1 MTAPRSALALLLLA
15 TLLAA
20 PAPAQGEGPDE
31 RYGFLV
37 GLCEER
43 EWELAAREARSFL
56 EAFPRHAKAELARYR
71 LATALFELGQREP
84 ARDLYAE
91 LERNE
96 RFEFRAECAFRRG
109 QCELAL
115 GRAPQAASAFERV
128 LALRAAYLAPAA
140 TFFLAEAR
148 FAQGDFAAA
157 EQGYERTLATEGG
170 SEYEREARY
179 GLCWCAF
186 RLEHHDVAVRRIGE
200 WLQRYPNHESAAEL
214 HYLAGEAHLAA
225 GRASEAL
232 AQFERVRSGPFEL
245 RALRGAAFAAAELG
259 DLEGATRRFARL
271 VEREP
276 NGPFAEEARLQRGAL
291 LLRGG
296 KAKEAV
302 AALTP
307 LANSVEGA
315 TWLARAQL
323 AAGDANAALAT
334 VARASRLQ
342 LEPNQLDA
350 LAILRGDALTAL
362 GRAADAAEAY
372 SQARSDY
379 ALHAAAIA
387 AFNSNALDR
396 AEPLARRL
404 LEEFPQSPYA
414 APMHMVCGEAA
425 LARGEHATARRE
437 FAAVDVEGAEAG
449 QRARA
454 RLRGA
459 WSALLAKEAKAAAQ
473 LAAALVREYPK
484 SNEAKEARFVLG
496 RASDEL
502 GDGAAAITAW
512 TNYLDAEPKGAWAAE
527 ALAGLARLDL
537 ENAASWSERLANEH
551 GDSDAAFGALLALAD
566 REAREGRKE
575 AAARRYAQL
584 LERWP
589 EHALAPRARYAL
601 AWSQFDAG
609 KAQEAA
615 ATLAPLAQAELEPEL
630 ETAVAELA
638 LWSATRAGDLQ
649 ASLEAYA
656 KLQNS
661 STNPRKLLDACRAVA
676 ALLKEA
682 QRAAE
687 AKPLFEDLLRRAR
700 GERGIQTE
708 ALVESAWLAIDA
720 KDADEAEALARTA
733 AKLAPDTSAKAQ
745 AAEAC
750 FFAGELRFAQPDLER
765 ARALYELALP
775 SASAKVV
782 PQALYKLGF
791 VHLRGERLDDAAV
804 CFKKVADE
812 HASHEL
818 AGEARFLAADCR
830 FRQRR
835 FAECAELLA
844 TFAKDLPRHASVPHA
859 LFELG
864 VSLGELGRWKECEAT
879 LVELA
884 RRGANPANA
893 LEADLWRARAVVA
906 RGDERGARAALER
919 VAATDKGRVG
929 ALARLEL
936 GKLDAKAG
944 RHEDALA
951 SFLKIALLF
960 EGGELVAE
968 ASFLAAGE
976 LEALE
981 RPDKA
986 RARYSDLVAR
996 HPDSPFAVRAKQRL
1010 DALGR

>member
-1 MTAPRSALALLLLA
+1 MTAPRPALALLILA

-20 PAPAQGEGPDE
+20 PARAQGEGPDE

-43 EWELAAREARSFL
+43 EWELAAREARAFL
-56 EAFPRHAKAELARYR
+56 EAFPQHAKSELARYR
-71 LATALFELGQREP
+71 LATALFELGQRDG

-170 SEYEREARY
+170 TEYEREARY

-186 RLEHHDVAVRRIGE
+186 RLEHHDVAVERIND
-200 WLQRYPNHESAAEL
+200 WLQRFPGHANAAEL
-214 HYLAGEAHLAA
+214 HYLAGEAQLAA
-225 GRASEAL
+225 GRAREAL
-232 AQFERVRSGPFEL
+232 AEFESVRSGPFEQ

-259 DLEGATRRFARL
+259 DLDGAARRFARL

-276 NGPFAEEARLQRGAL
+276 NGPFAEEARLQRGAV

-296 KAKEAV
+296 DAKGAV

-307 LANSVEGA
+307 LAGSIDGA
-315 TWLARAQL
+315 SWLARAQL
-323 AAGDANAALAT
+323 ASGDANAALGT
-334 VARASRLQ
+334 VERAVRLQ
-342 LEPNQLDA
+342 LDPGQRDA

-362 GRAADAAEAY
+362 GRSAEAAEAY
-372 SQARSDY
+372 SQAKSDY

-387 AFNSNALDR
+387 AFNSNALER

-404 LEEFPQSPYA
+404 LKEFPQSAYA
-414 APMHMVCGEAA
+414 AAMHMVCGEAA
-425 LARGEHATARRE
+425 LARGEHAAARRE

-459 WSALLAKEAKAAAQ
+459 WSALLAKDGNAAAQ
-473 LAAALVREYPK
+473 LAGALVREFPSTK
-484 SNEAKEARFVLG
+484 EAKEALFVLG

-502 GDGAAAITAW
+502 GDGAAAIEAW
-512 TNYLDAEPKGAWAAE
+512 KQYVEAEPKGAHAAE
-527 ALAGLARLDL
+527 ALAGLARLDT
-537 ENAASWSERLANEH
+537 EGAARWSERLASDH
-551 GDSDAAFGALLALAD
+551 GDSEAAFGALLALAD
-566 REAREGRKE
+566 REAREGRKS
-575 AAARRYAQL
+575 AAAKRYAQI

-601 AWSQFDAG
+601 AWTQFDAG
-609 KAQEAA
+609 QAKEAS
-615 ATLAPLAQAELEPEL
+615 ATLAPLAQEELEPEL
-630 ETAVAELA
+630 AAAVAELG
-638 LWSATRAGDLQ
+638 LWSATRSGDVE
-649 ASLEAYA
+649 ASLAAYS
-656 KLQNS
+656 KLLETP
-661 STNPRKLLDACRAVA
+661 TNPRKLLEGCRAVA
-676 ALLKEA
+676 ELLKQA

-687 AKPLFEDLLRRAR
+687 ARPLFEDLLRRAR
-700 GERGIQTE
+700 GERGVQTE

-733 AKLAPDTSAKAQ
+733 NKLAPDDAAKAQ

-765 ARALYELALP
+765 AKALYELALP
-775 SASAKVV
+775 HASATVA
-782 PQALYKLGF
+782 PQVLYKLGF
-791 VHLRGERLDDAAV
+791 VHLRGERLEEAAA
-804 CFKKVADE
+804 CFAKVAAE
-812 HASHEL
+812 HATHEL
-818 AGEARFLAADCR
+818 AGESRFLAADCR

-844 TFAKDLPRHASVPHA
+844 TFAKDLPRHASVPNA

-884 RRGANPANA
+884 RRGVQPANA
-893 LEADLWRARAVVA
+893 LEADLWRARAVAA

-919 VAATDKGRVG
+919 VTAADKGRVG
-929 ALARLEL
+929 AQARVEL
-936 GKLDAKAG
+936 GKLDSKAG
-944 RHEDALA
+944 KHEDALA
-951 SFLKIALLF
+951 SFLKIALLY

-968 ASFLAAGE
+968 ANFLAAGE

-981 RPDKA
+981 RLDKA
-986 RARYSDLVAR
+986 CARYSELVAR
-996 HPDSPFAVRAKQRL
+996 HPNSPFAVRAKERL